1 MELLFGFNYTC
12 HDIKSYYSS
21 TVQEACF
28 KEKELKAEVKH
39 LEVGSLEGRNGIE
52 WRRKGK

>member
-12 HDIKSYYSS
+12 HDIKAYYSS

-28 KEKELKAEVKH
+28 KDRELKAEVKH

-52 WRRKGK
+52 WRSKGK